1 MQGTSPG
8 LCRGSGP
15 LSGAAVVAAAP
26 LVLPNTSALAL
37 MLKFRFNFQN
47 LIRSLP
53 SALNNISCLR
63 RDGAMGECSDG

>member
-1 MQGTSPG
+1 MT
-8 LCRGSGP
+8 
-15 LSGAAVVAAAP
+15 AAP
-26 LVLPNTSALAL
+26 LDTPNASALAL

-63 RDGAMGECSDG
+63 IDGCWGTVDECSDG